1 MIGSAGSFW
10 LLVLTSS
17 SDANSALSLFG
28 IVCRAVGT
36 TNGEGGGRVPPT
48 PWHSSPQILLG
59 IEAKPSPSK
68 DLGLLIASWIF
79 KCSLLCAEP
88 SETHGGTGGTGGQ

>member
-28 IVCRAVGT
+28 IVCRAVG
-36 TNGEGGGRVPPT
+36 NPGG
-48 PWHSSPQILLG
+48 
-59 IEAKPSPSK
+59 A
-68 DLGLLIASWIF
+68 
-79 KCSLLCAEP
+79 
-88 SETHGGTGGTGGQ
+88 GGQGGDRLPSYYKATISIHPPDLKT

>member
-17 SDANSALSLFG
+17 SDANSALSNFG

-36 TNGEGGGRVPPT
+36 RGGGGRGHPLPP
-48 PWHSSPQILLG
+48 IL
-59 IEAKPSPSK
+59 P
-68 DLGLLIASWIF
+68 
-79 KCSLLCAEP
+79 
-88 SETHGGTGGTGGQ
+88 